1 MEGEKTITL
10 SNAEREAI
18 KQQLE
23 EENEKNKSD
32 VQQQKED

>member
-23 EENEKNKSD
+23 KENEKNKSD